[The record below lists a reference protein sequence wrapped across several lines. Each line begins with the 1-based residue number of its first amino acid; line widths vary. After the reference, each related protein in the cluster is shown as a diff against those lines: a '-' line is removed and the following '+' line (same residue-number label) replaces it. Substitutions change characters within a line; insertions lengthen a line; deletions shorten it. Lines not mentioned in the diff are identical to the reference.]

1 MSQLPGTVDDAF
13 ATVQLLHSPEV
24 TVVGVSSCFGN
35 AMVGDVTSSA
45 QRLLDR
51 HFPSLGINVASGA
64 AGPADIV
71 VGTHAVASLAR
82 ALALSADSEA
92 KVDIVA
98 LGPLTNVA
106 GLVSQHPELIPRIGK
121 VYFVAGRTPGE
132 RFHIGTANIDTLA
145 DMNFEKDAA
154 AAAVVLRSGVH
165 VVLVPFRLTTHV
177 QLRSDDLDRLQ
188 PSESTGLIGPRLELL
203 RGWLAEVSR
212 PWLQFWR
219 TTWDVDFFIPFDTLA
234 VVAATNPSLLRC
246 ERRTVSIIR
255 GPSDKVMMEVANR
268 HEGAG
273 PAVHGHGVATKL
285 FLVVATTATAGE
297 TGDPPPGEDAT
308 EVEDG
313 GMAVHA
319 LPVTYCFEAHEATK
333 AFILDRILAPPD
345 AADPSKEEL

>member
-154 AAAVVLRSGVH
+154 ACGGAPVRSTRCPGAVQAHHTRAAPVGRPRPPAAKRVNGI
-165 VVLVPFRLTTHV
+165 
-177 QLRSDDLDRLQ
+177 DRAAAGALA
-188 PSESTGLIGPRLELL
+188 GLARRGFAALAAILAHDVGRGLL
-203 RGWLAEVSR
+203 YPVRHPGGRCGHKPEPAEV
-212 PWLQFWR
+212 
-219 TTWDVDFFIPFDTLA
+219 
-234 VVAATNPSLLRC
+234 
-246 ERRTVSIIR
+246 
-255 GPSDKVMMEVANR
+255 
-268 HEGAG
+268 
-273 PAVHGHGVATKL
+273 
-285 FLVVATTATAGE
+285 
-297 TGDPPPGEDAT
+297 
-308 EVEDG
+308 
-313 GMAVHA
+313 
-319 LPVTYCFEAHEATK
+319 
-333 AFILDRILAPPD
+333 
-345 AADPSKEEL
+345 